1 MATMDHKAPKHLR
14 LTRRSDIARLFAEGR
29 RASNHA
35 LVLAAVPNALA
46 VSRLGVG
53 VSSRHGSAVRRNRVK
68 RLCREAFRLIR
79 DELPAGWDFMMMPR
93 AGHEVTLGG
102 LQSSL
107 RTLAAK
113 ATAAEAPGHE

>member
-1 MATMDHKAPKHLR
+1 MEAMDHKAPKHLR
-14 LTRRSDIARLFAEGR
+14 LTRRSDIARLFAQGR
-29 RASNHA
+29 RAANHL
-35 LVLAAVPNALA
+35 LVLAAAPNALA

-93 AGHEVTLGG
+93 AGPELTLSG
-102 LQSSL
+102 LKASL

-113 ATAAEAPGHE
+113 VSAAEAPGHE